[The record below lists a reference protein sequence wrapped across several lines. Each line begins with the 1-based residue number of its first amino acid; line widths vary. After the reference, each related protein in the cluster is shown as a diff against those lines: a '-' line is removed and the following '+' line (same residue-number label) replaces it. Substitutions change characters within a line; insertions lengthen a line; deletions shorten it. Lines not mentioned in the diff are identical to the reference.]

1 VTLDSP
7 ELVELRDGSSVLVR
21 LVAPEDKTTLTDAFE
36 RLSAESRYRRFLS
49 AKPRLT
55 DAELRYLTEVDHHD
69 HEAVVAFDPDTGQGV
84 GVARFV
90 RDPDRPRAAEAAVTV
105 PDDWHGRGVG
115 TELLHVLAER
125 ARTEGIDRFT
135 ALLLA
140 ENRDMLDLLERLG
153 PIRHLDREA
162 GTIEIEV
169 ELEPPG
175 AGVRLEQLLRDVA
188 RGVVDVTSRLRGV

>member
-1 VTLDSP
+1 MGLGTP
-7 ELVELRDGSSVLVR
+7 ELVDLRDGTRVLVR
-21 LVAPEDKTTLTDAFE
+21 PVTADDKAAMVEAFE
-36 RLSAESRYRRFLS
+36 RLSPESRYRRFLTV
-49 AKPRLT
+49 KPRLT

-69 HEAVVAFDPDTGQGV
+69 HEAVGAFDPDSGQGI

-90 RDPDRPRAAEAAVTV
+90 RDLDHPTAAEAAVTV
-105 PDDWHGRGVG
+105 PDDWQGRGVG
-115 TELLHVLAER
+115 TALLNVLAER

-140 ENRDMLDLLERLG
+140 ENRDMLDMLERLG

-175 AGVRLEQLLRDVA
+175 AGARLEQLLRDVA
-188 RGVVDVTSRLRGV
+188 RGVVDVTSRMRRV